1 MKIAFLCIMGFIAAI
16 VDAIA
21 GGSGL
26 ITIPAYMLAGLD
38 THVVLGTNKF
48 ASVAGTSMS
57 TFTFSKS
64 NKIKWNLML
73 KLLPFSFIGAALGV
87 NTVLMIDST
96 VLEPVIIVIL
106 IAVGVYTV
114 YKKDIGL
121 TDYYDGYEKNELI
134 KGIIFAIVLG
144 FYDGFFGPGTGSI
157 LIFGLI
163 KIFGFSFVNAS
174 ANSKVL
180 NLGSNFMSLILFAIN
195 GKIDYLI
202 GIPVAISMMLGGFTG
217 SRMAIEKGDK
227 FVKPI
232 FIIMALAAAIKVL
245 YGMIF

>member
-1 MKIAFLCIMGFIAAI
+1 MGFIAAI

-38 THVVLGTNKF
+38 THIVLGTNKF

-73 KLLPFSFIGAALGV
+73 RLLPFSFIGAALGV
-87 NTVLMIDST
+87 NTVLLIDST
-96 VLEPVIIVIL
+96 VLEPIIIAIL

-121 TDYYDGYEKNELI
+121 TDYYDGYEKGELI
-134 KGIIFAIVLG
+134 KGIIFATILG

-180 NLGSNFMSLILFAIN
+180 NLGSNFMSLVLFALN

-202 GIPVAISMMLGGFTG
+202 GIPVGISMMLGGFTG

-232 FIIMALAAAIKVL
+232 FIIMALAAAGKVF
-245 YGMIF
+245 YEMIF